1 MATKRKGR
9 RKVGRPK
16 GSGVLGHVTVA
27 LQLREEQRDALV
39 ALAEK
44 RREPGARPPVSEV
57 ARELLD
63 EALRRSAKRRSS

>member
-1 MATKRKGR
+1 MATRKKKAQPR
-9 RKVGRPK
+9 VGRPK

-27 LQLREEQRDALV
+27 LQLRVDQRDALI

-44 RREPGARPPVSEV
+44 RREPGRRPPVSEV

-63 EALRRSAKRRSS
+63 KAMREK